1 MPHTTPFGFFIACLV
16 LGALAVPAN
25 GQQSAPSAAPAQQAA
40 PPAQPAPARQPAPAT
55 APLPNQDAAAAP
67 PAAPRLTTQPDY
79 EIGPE
84 DVLAIT
90 VFDQADLS
98 GKYAVE
104 LDGTFTF
111 PFVGR
116 VQAAGLTIRAFETAL
131 RNSLADGFFKNPQ
144 ITVAV
149 EAYRS
154 QRVFVIGE
162 VKTPGTLSLTGGLTL
177 IEAIAR
183 AGSVTEDA
191 SDDVVIVRGGRG
203 AGPATTHSAGV
214 EANGKEVVHVNLRR
228 LQQGGD
234 GVTLRDG
241 DTVFIGRV
249 EPIYVYGQVKAPGS
263 YPVRAQ
269 TTVLQALSLA
279 GGGTPTAAV
288 NRTRVIRVVNGEKK
302 EYRVSLN
309 DVVYPGDTIMVPER
323 FF

>member
-1 MPHTTPFGFFIACLV
+1 MPSTWLLGIVILCLCGIPATPARAQEPV
-16 LGALAVPAN
+16 SSPGADAQRAPAPAMP
-25 GQQSAPSAAPAQQAA
+25 STEAPAAPAG
-40 PPAQPAPARQPAPAT
+40 AT
-55 APLPNQDAAAAP
+55 S
-67 PAAPRLTTQPDY
+67 RLTTQPDY
-79 EIGPE
+79 EIGAE

-90 VFDQADLS
+90 VFDQPDLS

-111 PFVGR
+111 PFIGR
-116 VQAAGLTIRAFETAL
+116 ITAAGSTIRAFETAL
-131 RNSLADGFFKNPQ
+131 RDGLADGFFKNPQ

-162 VKTPGTLSLTGGLTL
+162 VKTPGTLPLTGGLTL

-183 AGSVTEDA
+183 AGSTTEHA

-203 AGPATTHSAGV
+203 AGPATTHSAGI
-214 EANGKEVVHVNLRR
+214 ESGGKQVVRVNLRR
-228 LQQGGD
+228 LQQGSD
-234 GVTLRDG
+234 GVSLQDG
-241 DTVFIGRV
+241 DTVFVARV
-249 EPIYVYGQVKAPGS
+249 EPIYVYGQVKSPGS
-263 YPVRAQ
+263 YPIRAQ

-279 GGGTPTAAV
+279 GGGTATAAV
-288 NRTRVIRVVNGEKK
+288 NRARVIRVVNGEKK

-309 DVVYPGDTIMVPER
+309 DLVYPGDTLMVPER